1 MAFLRSFFD
10 ITPPCNKVYLFA
22 KVDKGRIYGG
32 FTRVVLFGKQD
43 GLYEI
48 RETIKLH
55 QIKEKKTMKKCT
67 LTFLLIIL
75 ITAVLTACGG
85 SLSKPNNG
93 TYKSDDGIMSQT
105 WTFSGENKVTLSYG
119 IISSDGTYAIDGDE
133 LTITSSMLGSETTS
147 SYTITEI
154 TSNSFFID
162 GTKFEKQ

>member
-1 MAFLRSFFD
+1 
-10 ITPPCNKVYLFA
+10 
-22 KVDKGRIYGG
+22 
-32 FTRVVLFGKQD
+32 
-43 GLYEI
+43 
-48 RETIKLH
+48 
-55 QIKEKKTMKKCT
+55 MKKCT
-67 LTFLLIIL
+67 LAFLLIIL
-75 ITAVLTACGG
+75 VTAVLTACGG

-119 IISSDGTYAIDGDE
+119 IISSGGTYAIDGDE